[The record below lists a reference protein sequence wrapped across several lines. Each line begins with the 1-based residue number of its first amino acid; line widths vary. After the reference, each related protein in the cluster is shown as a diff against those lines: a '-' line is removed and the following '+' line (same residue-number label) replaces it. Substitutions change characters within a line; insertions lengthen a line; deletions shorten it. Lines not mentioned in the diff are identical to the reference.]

1 MKIIKASDYNDM
13 SQKAA
18 DILAKCIKEK
28 PDLVMGL
35 ATGSSPVGMYKCLIE
50 KYNRKEVDFSKAKSV
65 NLDEYRGLSGDHDQS
80 YRYFMDTN
88 LFNHINIDKK
98 NTNVPD
104 GMAKDPEKLC
114 LDYDKIIESLGGIDV
129 QVLGM
134 GHNGHI
140 GFNEPGDYFTKTT
153 HLIELQ
159 ESTRHAN
166 GVNFSKEEDMPK
178 EAYTMG
184 IQNIMLS
191 KKIILIVSGEAKAEI
206 LKLALTG
213 NVTPHVPGSILQFHS
228 DVIVIADEEAMSAF

>member
-1 MKIIKASDYNDM
+1 MRIIKATDYNDM
-13 SQKAA
+13 SKKAA
-18 DILAKCIKEK
+18 DVLAEIVKEK

-50 KYNRKEVDFSKAKSV
+50 KYENKEIDFSKARSV
-65 NLDEYRGLSGDHDQS
+65 NLDEYLGLSGDHDQS

-88 LFNHINIDKK
+88 FFNHVNIDKK
-98 NTNVPD
+98 NTHVPD
-104 GMAKDPEKLC
+104 GVASDPEKNC
-114 LDYDKIIESLGGIDV
+114 ADYDKIIESLGGVDV

-140 GFNEPGDYFTKTT
+140 GFNEPGDHFTKTT

-166 GVNFSKEEDMPK
+166 GVNFEKEEDMPHQ
-178 EAYTMG
+178 AYTMG
-184 IQNIMLS
+184 IQNIMQS
-191 KKIILIVSGEAKAEI
+191 KKIILIVSGKAKAEI

-213 NVTPHVPGSILQFHS
+213 NVTPHVPGSILQFHR
-228 DVIVIADEEAMSAF
+228 DVTVVADAEAMSVF